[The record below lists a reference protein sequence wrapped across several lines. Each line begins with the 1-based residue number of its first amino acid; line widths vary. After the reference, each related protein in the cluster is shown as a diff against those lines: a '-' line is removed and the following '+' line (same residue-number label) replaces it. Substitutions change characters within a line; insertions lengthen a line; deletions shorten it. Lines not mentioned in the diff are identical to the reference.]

1 MTDRNPVI
9 AREIFCTKNDKL
21 IISKVMKLKGFD
33 WASKELSRKRYEK
46 FSSLSYSSNC
56 IRITSESLPEVFGA
70 INDYSEILGI
80 NAPVAYLQRSS
91 FPKAFCVG
99 ETDPILIVTTEL
111 IKLLLPEE
119 QRVMVAQALVHI
131 HSNHLKS
138 YMIQD
143 LIHTASDNF
152 GVFKSIVALPRMLL
166 EEWAVEAE
174 LTADRGMLVLIK
186 DLDLILSAYGKLAT
200 GGVGEYSVESLLKD
214 YSEFERIDS
223 DTPVCPVFRT
233 WSDLYHGNER
243 YVFRVGKLKA
253 FSESEEYERWS
264 SGDYTASGVDDEEE
278 FDDSDFYNEFGVR
291 GDVWEAED
299 VHEKIA
305 WGLPDTKATAAF
317 LRIHLGDIF
326 KLGVDG
332 ARDLTAE
339 MVAGI
344 SSFFSS
350 GSKK

>member
-1 MTDRNPVI
+1 MTEENPVI
-9 AREIFCTKNDKL
+9 ARELFCTKNDKL
-21 IISKVMKLKGFD
+21 ITSRVMKLKGFD

-46 FSSLSYSSNC
+46 FSRLSYSSNC
-56 IRITSESLPEVFGA
+56 IRITSDSFPDVFSA
-70 INDYSEILGI
+70 IKDYSEILGI
-80 NAPVAYLQRSS
+80 DAPVAYLQRSS
-91 FPKAFCVG
+91 LPKIFCIG
-99 ETDPILIVTTEL
+99 ETDPVLIVTTEL
-111 IKLLLPEE
+111 VKLLLPEE
-119 QRVMVAQALVHI
+119 LRVMVAQALIHI

-138 YMIQD
+138 YMIRD
-143 LIHTASDNF
+143 LLHTASDNF
-152 GVFKSIVALPRMLL
+152 GIFKSIVALPRMLL

-200 GGVGEYSVESLLKD
+200 DGIGEYCAESLLKD
-214 YSEFERIDS
+214 YAEFERINN

-243 YVFRVGKLKA
+243 YIFRIGKLKA
-253 FSESEEYERWS
+253 FSESKEYERWS
-264 SGDYTASGVDDEEE
+264 KGDYTSFEENAEDNFDESDYYDE
-278 FDDSDFYNEFGVR
+278 FSAR

-326 KLGVDG
+326 KLGVDS
-332 ARDLTAE
+332 ARDLTAD